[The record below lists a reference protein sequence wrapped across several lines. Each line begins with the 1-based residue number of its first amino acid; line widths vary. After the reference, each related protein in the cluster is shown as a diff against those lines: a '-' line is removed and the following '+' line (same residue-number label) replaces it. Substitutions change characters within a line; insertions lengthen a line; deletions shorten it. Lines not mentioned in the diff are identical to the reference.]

1 MIILLIVMTGI
12 MAGVYFAFSVFV
24 MKSFAQLP
32 AFQAAQAMNKIND
45 VIVNTL
51 FLPIFFGS
59 TLCYIGIIILQFFD
73 WQSGHSEIM
82 IAAAI
87 IYIIGMFLV
96 TAFGNVP
103 LNNRLKASE
112 TNDQD
117 LTLLWPPYLYKWTRL
132 NHLRTISCLISL
144 TLLVSSQIS
153 TPY

>member
-24 MKSFAQLP
+24 MKSLAQLP
-32 AFQAAQAMNKIND
+32 ALQAAQVMNKIND

-59 TLCYIGIIILQFFD
+59 TFCYAGFIVWQFAD
-73 WQSGHSEIM
+73 WQSGYSELI

-87 IYIIGMFLV
+87 IYITGMFLV

-103 LNNRLKASE
+103 LNNRLKAGE
-112 TNDQD
+112 ANDAE
-117 LTLLWPPYLYKWTRL
+117 LALLWQHYLDKWAQL
-132 NHLRTISCLISL
+132 NHLRTISCIISL
-144 TLLVSSQIS
+144 MLLGIAHI
-153 TPY
+153 YFL